1 MDPESSRG
9 SGDWGDVEFCIFC
22 INFNFFFAIGLYGI
36 NYMEFIDF
44 FFFFGSPEHG

>member
-22 INFNFFFAIGLYGI
+22 IDFNFFFFALGLYGI

-44 FFFFGSPEHG
+44 FFFW